1 MKKFLLGSLALA
13 AVTAAPAM
21 AADMPV
27 KALPPAP
34 VVYYDWSGIYA
45 GFSIGG
51 VWHEV
56 NRHYPNL
63 NLVGFPASTFSSSGE
78 DVIIDFHGGLQWQ
91 WGPWVFGFEVGYNI
105 GVEDMK
111 STAALPN
118 PPFVFGP
125 GGLHAYNKL
134 SDLVTA
140 GVRLGFAWDRLM
152 IYATGGWANA
162 EIHGQYVCGAN
173 GLATFP
179 GVTCP
184 GVGSA
189 IPNVPNVGLTN
200 FSGVT
205 RKDGWF
211 VGAGFDWMVHKGP
224 LVDVILGVEY
234 QHFDVGGEQAFCFF
248 ASCNPPTF
256 LDFSQEA
263 QGDIIRARL
272 TFKTQGYGFLWR

>member
-27 KALPPAP
+27 KAPPPAP
-34 VVYYDWSGIYA
+34 VVYYDWSGFYA

-51 VWHEV
+51 VWYDV
-56 NRHYPNL
+56 DRHYQNL
-63 NLVGFPASTFSSSGE
+63 NLVGFPAATFSSSGE

-91 WGPWVFGFEVGYNI
+91 WGPWVFGFEVGYSI
-105 GVEDMK
+105 GVRHG
-111 STAALPN
+111 STVALPN
-118 PPFVFGP
+118 PPFQLRAWRVAG
-125 GGLHAYNKL
+125 HNKL
-134 SDLVTA
+134 RDLITA

-189 IPNVPNVGLTN
+189 IPNVPVLAGN
-200 FSGVT
+200 FSGIT

-211 VGAGFDWMVHKGP
+211 VGAGFDWMIHKGP

-234 QHFDVGGEQAFCFF
+234 QHFDIGGEQAFCFF
-248 ASCNPPTF
+248 AGCNPPTF
-256 LDFSQEA
+256 NDFSQEA

-272 TFKTQGYGFLWR
+272 TFKTQGYGILWR

>member
-1 MKKFLLGSLALA
+1 MKKLLLGSLALA

-27 KALPPAP
+27 APPPAP
-34 VVYYDWSGIYA
+34 VVYYDWSGFYA

-51 VWHEV
+51 VWYDV
-56 NRHYPNL
+56 DRHYQQVNL
-63 NLVGFPASTFSSSGE
+63 PGFPAATYTSSGD

-91 WGPWVFGFEVGYNI
+91 WGPWVLGFEVGYSI
-105 GVEDMK
+105 GWWDMR
-111 STAALPN
+111 STVALPN
-118 PPFVFGP
+118 PPFGGGGP
-125 GGLHAYNKL
+125 GGLQAYNKI
-134 SDLVTA
+134 SDLITA
-140 GVRLGFAWDRLM
+140 GVRLGYAWDRLM

-184 GVGSA
+184 GALSSGA
-189 IPNVPNVGLTN
+189 GN
-200 FSGVT
+200 FSGTT

-211 VGAGFDWMVHKGP
+211 VGGGFDWMIHKGP
-224 LVDVILGVEY
+224 LMDVILGVEY
-234 QHFDVGGEQAFCFF
+234 QHFDIGSDQAFCGF
-248 ASCNPPTF
+248 AGCTPPTF
-256 LDFSQEA
+256 NDFSHEA

-272 TFKTQGYGFLWR
+272 TFKTQGYGILWR

>member
-27 KALPPAP
+27 APPPAP
-34 VVYYDWSGIYA
+34 VVYYDWSGFYA

-56 NRHYPNL
+56 SRHYPNL
-63 NLVGFPASTFSSSGE
+63 HLGGFPAATYSSSGE

-91 WGPWVFGFEVGYNI
+91 WGPWVFGFEVGYSI
-105 GVEDMK
+105 GAWDMK
-111 STAALPN
+111 SEVALP
-118 PPFVFGP
+118 FAVFPGGGP
-125 GGLHAYNKL
+125 GGLQAYNKL
-134 SDLVTA
+134 TDLVTA
-140 GVRLGFAWDRLM
+140 GVRLGYAWDRLM

-162 EIHGQYVCGAN
+162 EIHGQYTCGAN

-179 GVTCP
+179 GVICP
-184 GVGSA
+184 GAVAGA
-189 IPNVPNVGLTN
+189 GN
-200 FSGVT
+200 FSGIT
-205 RKDGWF
+205 RNDGWY
-211 VGAGFDWMVHKGP
+211 VGGGFDWMIHKGP

-234 QHFDVGGEQAFCFF
+234 QHFDIGSEKAFCFLS
-248 ASCNPPTF
+248 SCAATVFNAF
-256 LDFSQEA
+256 NDFNHEA

-272 TFKTQGYGFLWR
+272 TFKTQGYGILWR